1 MDVTRS
7 DTAGASPLPA
17 TSARSLLLTVMGE
30 FSYPRDEAIWT
41 TALVRVLGGLGVEGH
56 AARQAISRSADAGWI
71 ERERIGRT
79 ARWRL
84 TTSGNK
90 VIEDGL
96 HRATAFLDRSEPW
109 DGRWLILL
117 VSVPQSERTTRKRLY
132 GGLAWLRMGNPTPGV
147 WLTPHVDAVDDLRSL
162 IAEFGLTGSALSFV
176 GHTENVGLSDEQIV
190 QRAWNLAELADSY
203 RALLARY
210 AGFRPA
216 GGDEVLLSYL
226 ELRNFLQQFM
236 RLDPQ
241 LPEELLPEWVGHEA
255 SDLFL
260 DRRDRWSPGAWE
272 RWRQILGEA
281 RPNGAH

>member
-1 MDVTRS
+1 MTRS
-7 DTAGASPLPA
+7 DTAGGSLLP
-17 TSARSLLLTVMGE
+17 TVSARSLLLTVMGE
-30 FSYPRDEAIWT
+30 FSYPRDEAVWT

-56 AARQAISRSADAGWI
+56 AARQAIARSADAGWI

-84 TTSGNK
+84 TRSGKK

-96 HRATAFLDRSEPW
+96 QRATAFLDRSESW
-109 DGRWLILL
+109 DGGWLVLL
-117 VSVPQSERTTRKRLY
+117 VSVPQGERTTRKRLY

-147 WLTPHVDAVDDLRSL
+147 WLTPHVDALADLRSL
-162 IAEFGLTGSALSFV
+162 IAEFGLADSAISFV
-176 GHTENVGLSDEQIV
+176 GHTEDVGLSDEQIV
-190 QRAWNLAELADSY
+190 QRAWNLSELADSY
-203 RALLARY
+203 RTLLRRY
-210 AGFRPA
+210 ADHQPA
-216 GGDEVLLSYL
+216 SGDEVLLSYL

-255 SDLFL
+255 SEMFR

-272 RWRQILGEA
+272 RWQEILREA